1 MNFRYFFSGLLFLT
15 FSIFSIWFKKRKKI
29 NDDEDGIPSLL
40 FIRYIVAVITS
51 GICGIV
57 LIIKSLP
64 I

>member
-1 MNFRYFFSGLLFLT
+1 MNFKYFFTGLIFLS
-15 FSIFSIWFKKRKKI
+15 FSIFVIWFKKREKI

-40 FIRYIVAVITS
+40 FIRYIFAVISS

-64 I
+64 F